1 MTRGRSVHL
10 VSAAISVHS
19 YHWHNGD
26 MSEKETITTEQV
38 TVRRSPKFL
47 AFMIAGVIVGIIV
60 AMILTFALPNDSQF
74 TLTQIFGFLLLFTG
88 TIGGTLGLVFALI
101 VDRYYSRHV
110 ANATAEKIAVT
121 KD

>member
-1 MTRGRSVHL
+1 
-10 VSAAISVHS
+10 
-19 YHWHNGD
+19 
-26 MSEKETITTEQV
+26 MSEKEIITTEQV

-47 AFMIAGVIVGIIV
+47 TFMVVGIIV
-60 AMILTFALPNDSQF
+60 GIVIALILTFALPNDSQF

-101 VDRYYSRHV
+101 VDRYFSRQV
-110 ANATAEKIAVT
+110 KSATAEKISVT

>member
-1 MTRGRSVHL
+1 
-10 VSAAISVHS
+10 
-19 YHWHNGD
+19 

-47 AFMIAGVIVGIIV
+47 TFMVVGIIV
-60 AMILTFALPNDSQF
+60 GILVALILTFALPNDSQF

-101 VDRYYSRHV
+101 VDRYFSRHV
-110 ANATAEKIAVT
+110 KSAMAEKISVT